1 MPAPVSV
8 DAAPTIVGG
17 LNQHERFGR
26 SQFCNPMITLSGFT
40 GAVDKSGDFLS
51 QVARLHERCERL
63 RRRHWQA
70 AGLALTQH
78 GDRLLSSRQVGA
90 RRAVRP

>member
-51 QVARLHERCERL
+51 QVCACMSAVSASGVVIGRL
-63 RRRHWQA
+63 
-70 AGLALTQH
+70 
-78 GDRLLSSRQVGA
+78 QVW
-90 RRAVRP
+90 P